1 MSEASRRSSLIDRGS
16 SPDRLASRD
25 RDGFANG
32 TRESQWPAHAASA
45 DKDDLHPGARDETAA
60 VG

>member
-32 TRESQWPAHAASA
+32 TRESQWPLHAASA
-45 DKDDLHPGARDETAA
+45 TRTTCTPARDETVAA
-60 VG
+60 G